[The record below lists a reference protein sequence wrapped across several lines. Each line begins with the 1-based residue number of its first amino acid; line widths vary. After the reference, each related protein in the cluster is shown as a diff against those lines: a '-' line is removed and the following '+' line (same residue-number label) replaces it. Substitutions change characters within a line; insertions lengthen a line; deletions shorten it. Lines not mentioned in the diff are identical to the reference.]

1 MSLFMEREEFEYGEV
16 MLSSS
21 FEVVEADDETEEEEE
36 EEADDVGEVEFNA
49 DLSVSS

>member
-1 MSLFMEREEFEYGEV
+1 MEREQFEYGEV

-36 EEADDVGEVEFNA
+36 EEEADDVGEVEFNA